1 METRKKK
8 VSPVLFTFFLSVVTF
23 QLRLQSTMTYI
34 SDTLFNGSCVT
45 FLFLP
50 HFDVISDLLPNRRRA
65 TWNLFGCFF
74 SSLTQVRPKKY
85 FLEEMM
91 ITFKPVG
98 QRENCNNIFILFF
111 MYNVTPL
118 VKTDISRIFSHLLK
132 SVRLSTILKKKEERK
147 HKGKGMKIQ
156 EVCFFN

>member
-1 METRKKK
+1 
-8 VSPVLFTFFLSVVTF
+8 
-23 QLRLQSTMTYI
+23 
-34 SDTLFNGSCVT
+34 
-45 FLFLP
+45 
-50 HFDVISDLLPNRRRA
+50 
-65 TWNLFGCFF
+65 
-74 SSLTQVRPKKY
+74 
-85 FLEEMM
+85 MM

-132 SVRLSTILKKKEERK
+132 SVRLSTILKKREERK
-147 HKGKGMKIQ
+147 HKGKGMKIW